1 MIRTGIGYDV
11 HRLVEGRPLILGGID
26 IPYER
31 GLDGHSDADALL
43 HAIMDALLGAAAL
56 PDIGN
61 LFPDTDPVYKGADS
75 AALLREVWV
84 RVSGEGW
91 HLGNLDCVIIAE
103 APRFAP
109 HIPEMRERIAAII
122 GAEPGQIG
130 LKATSNEKL
139 GYIGAGEAIA
149 AYCVCLLEKLR
160 I

>member
-11 HRLVEGRPLILGGID
+11 HRLVEGRPLILGGLG
-26 IPYER
+26 IPYEH
-31 GLDGHSDADALL
+31 GLDGHSDADVLL

-61 LFPDTDPVYKGADS
+61 LFPDTDPAYKGADS
-75 AALLREVWV
+75 AELFIEVWAK
-84 RVSGEGW
+84 VSGEGW
-91 HLGNLDCVIIAE
+91 RLGNLDCVIIAE

-109 HIPEMRERIAAII
+109 HILAMRERIAAVI

-149 AYCVCLLEKLR
+149 AWCVCLLER
-160 I
+160 